1 MTQADIVPSISHK
14 FKWIGVFL
22 NFFLV
27 MLSISLLGCSAAEHE
42 KPVSSAPDASVVKVP
57 VVEIPAVKAPEASS
71 AAARRAVTAVEPSTA
86 GFASG
91 FLGVWDTS
99 IAQCAKKESA
109 TRLTISEG
117 VIRYWESKGVIEQ
130 VLSQSPTHLKVKLS
144 MSGEGETW
152 SVVSEFSLLDH
163 QLTEHFAHGQLSA
176 RVPCET
182 DLVH

>member
-1 MTQADIVPSISHK
+1 
-14 FKWIGVFL
+14 
-22 NFFLV
+22 

-42 KPVSSAPDASVVKVP
+42 KPVSSAPDASVVKIP
-57 VVEIPAVKAPEASS
+57 VVKAPEASS
-71 AAARRAVTAVEPSTA
+71 AAARGASSVTAVEPSTA

-99 IAQCAKKESA
+99 IVQCAKKESA

-163 QLTEHFAHGQLSA
+163 QLTEHFADGQLSA

>member
-1 MTQADIVPSISHK
+1 MTLADIVPSISHK

-22 NFFLV
+22 KFFLV

-42 KPVSSAPDASVVKVP
+42 KPVSSAPDASVVKIP
-57 VVEIPAVKAPEASS
+57 VVKAPEASS
-71 AAARRAVTAVEPSTA
+71 AAARGASSVTAVEPSTA

-99 IAQCAKKESA
+99 IVQCAKKESA

-163 QLTEHFAHGQLSA
+163 QLTEHFADGQLSA